1 MTFSQGGGEGERKL
15 GLLEPRLIKI
25 TSVSRD
31 KVNHPLCSSAENTSQ
46 KKSKSVSVDTSSYL
60 KTINSTFESRNH
72 FGLYYILLAKEKTS

>member
-1 MTFSQGGGEGERKL
+1 MIFSQGGGEGERKL

-25 TSVSRD
+25 TSVSPD

-72 FGLYYILLAKEKTS
+72 FWIILYIVS

>member
-1 MTFSQGGGEGERKL
+1 MIFSQGDGEGERKL

-72 FGLYYILLAKEKTS
+72 FWIILYIVS